1 VGKVLAAPNPEGFPV
16 IKKAWWAAAAACL
29 IPLLSACGG
38 GGSGGGAGAVRLVN
52 ASDAYATLDL
62 YQSDTLVSA
71 GVATG
76 TAGAYAG
83 LGAASYTMQ
92 LKSAGTTVSTAS
104 RTVAADTSY
113 TVIAYTTGQALK
125 SVLLTDSE
133 TAPTSGSAKLRVFNA
148 SVEAGTLDV
157 YVTAPGAALSS
168 PTIQALAGEHIGGY
182 TEITAGSYEIR
193 VTGTGDKTDLRLD
206 IPSVTL
212 TDQQIA
218 TLVVTGTPGGVLV
231 HGLVVNQ
238 KDTVTPRRNTSARVR
253 LVASAASNASVAAT
267 VNGTPLSAGT
277 LSPFIGNYTLVPAGT
292 LAMSASIN
300 GTALATPAGTLV
312 AGSDTTLLV
321 TGTVAAPALTLLNDD
336 NSPALTTANTKI
348 RLVNGVSGLAA
359 PLSLL
364 VDFAPIATDL
374 ALAAA
379 STPVSTPATTDSVLQ
394 VTTATATLF
403 DNTATPVAL
412 TAGHVYTMFMVGD
425 STTPVGRLRR
435 DR

>member
-1 VGKVLAAPNPEGFPV
+1 MINPTR
-16 IKKAWWAAAAACL
+16 WAAAAACL

-38 GGSGGGAGAVRLVN
+38 GGSSGGAGAVRLVN

-62 YQSDTLVSA
+62 DQSDTVITS

-76 TAGAYAG
+76 TASTYAS
-83 LGAASYTMQ
+83 LGAATYTLQ

-104 RTVAADTSY
+104 RTVAADTPY
-113 TVIAYTTGQALK
+113 TVVAYTTAQALK
-125 SVLLTDSE
+125 SVLLTDTE

-148 SVEAGTLDV
+148 SIEAGTIDV

-168 PTIQALAGEHIGGY
+168 ASPTVQALGTERIGGFG
-182 TEITAGSYEIR
+182 EVVAGTYEIR

-218 TLVVTGTPGGVLV
+218 TLVVTSTPGGVLV
-231 HGLVVNQ
+231 HGLVINQ
-238 KDTVTPRRNTSARVR
+238 KDTVTPERNASARVR
-253 LVASAASNASVAAT
+253 LVASAAANGSVAAA
-267 VNGTPLSAGT
+267 VNGTTLSAGT
-277 LSPFIGNYTLVPAGT
+277 QSPFIGNYTLVPAGT
-292 LAMSASIN
+292 LALSASLN
-300 GTALATPAGTLV
+300 GTSLTAPTGTLI

-321 TGTVAAPALTLLNDD
+321 TGTAASPSVTLVSDD

-374 ALAAA
+374 ALTGA
-379 STPVSTPATTDSVLQ
+379 STPVSTPATTASVLQ

-412 TAGHVYTMFMVGD
+412 TAGHVYTMFMLGD